1 MKRFLRPLATTMCAF
16 ALTLCSYAQ
25 HEIKFGY
32 CNDSLSARAE
42 VLGNTSSQSELSFRA
57 AIRIPGARLQM
68 LKGSTL
74 KRMRF
79 CTDGQ
84 LTKIY
89 AWVRNDI
96 NGVGLTTVKVGTT
109 QTGWN
114 EVVFSKPVEITGDDL
129 YVGFSGNVPYGTGL
143 VCDGTRNSNG
153 SYFYDGSQW
162 IDMSTSTNGSYR
174 PFCIQVFAEVDS
186 DTPIEDVAV
195 EKIDFENTYTKVGD
209 KAIATVSIGNYGET
223 DVNAP
228 RLFYT
233 LGSSTTP
240 VKVPTEGTVKS
251 NNTVSF
257 NAEIPTDELEDGKTP
272 IRFFIDTNDNYKGN
286 DTLST
291 NVLCYSTSYPHKV
304 LIEHFTTLPC
314 VNCPYGL
321 ATLNTLVN
329 NRTDYVWVAHHIGY
343 NTDELTEQ
351 ASYTLEGFG
360 ATQAP
365 LAMFDRRV
373 LPTSNSTSYP
383 VIGIGYTN
391 AASGAKTL
399 TPSFNLCAN
408 TPAFVSVN
416 IENQYDPTTRTLTT
430 TVSGERNALFSTFYD
445 ESYLTVELIEDNV
458 TTQKA
463 QTGSG
468 STNHNH
474 VFRKAL
480 TRTSGDLM
488 EWDGDTYSETFTTTI
503 PDTWN
508 DQKVSVVSFVAKAI
522 TDVTDAAVL
531 NANSLN
537 INRTTAVSNATT
549 EGAQVM
555 SRTFYNAQ
563 GQRIAT
569 PLAKGAYLERIVTT
583 EGTKVIKKLR

>member
-1 MKRFLRPLATTMCAF
+1 MKKLLRSLAATLCAF
-16 ALTLCSYAQ
+16 AFTMSSYAQ

-42 VLGNTSSQSELSFRA
+42 VIGNTSSQSDLSFRA
-57 AIRIPGARLQM
+57 AICIPGARLQM
-68 LKGSTL
+68 LKGSTI

-84 LTKIY
+84 LNKIY

-96 NGVGLTTVKVGTT
+96 NGTALTSVKVGTT

-114 EVVFSKPVEITGDDL
+114 EVTFTKPVEITGNNL
-129 YVGFSGNVPYGTGL
+129 YVGFSGNVPYGMGI

-162 IDMSTSTNGSYR
+162 IDLSTSANGSYR

-186 DTPIEDVAV
+186 DAPIEDVAI
-195 EKIDFENTYTKVGD
+195 EKIEFENTYTKVGD
-209 KAIATVSIGNYGET
+209 KALATVSIGNYGET
-223 DVNAP
+223 SVNVP

-233 LGSSTTP
+233 LGSNTTP
-240 VKVPTEGTVKS
+240 IEVPTSGTVKA
-251 NNTVSF
+251 NNSVSF
-257 NAEIPTDELEDGKTP
+257 DTEIATDGLEDGKNP
-272 IRFFIDTNDNYKGN
+272 IQFFIETNDNYKGN
-286 DTLST
+286 DTLSAE
-291 NVLCYSTSYPHKV
+291 VLCYSTAYPHKV
-304 LIEHFTTLPC
+304 LVEHFTTLPC

-321 ATLNTLVN
+321 ATLNTLLN
-329 NRTDYVWVAHHIGY
+329 NRNDYVWIAHHIGY

-360 ATQAP
+360 VTQAP

-373 LPTSNSTSYP
+373 LPVSNSTSYP
-383 VIGIGYTN
+383 VIGIGYSN
-391 AASGAKTL
+391 AANGAKTL
-399 TPSFNLCAN
+399 KPSFDLCAN

-430 TVSGERNALFSTFYD
+430 TVSGERNALFETFYD
-445 ESYLTVELIEDNV
+445 DTYLTVELMEDNV
-458 TTQKA
+458 TTQKG

-468 STNHNH
+468 STTHNH

-480 TRTSGDLM
+480 SRTSGNLM
-488 EWDGDTYSETFTTTI
+488 EWDGDTYSKTFTTEI
-503 PDTWN
+503 PSTWN
-508 DQKVSVVSFVAKAI
+508 DQKVSVVAFVNQAI
-522 TDVTDAAVL
+522 TNVTDAEVL

-537 INRTTAVSNATT
+537 INHTTAVSNATAN
-549 EGAQVM
+549 GAQVL
-555 SRTFYNAQ
+555 SRTFYNVQ
-563 GQRIAT
+563 GQRINA
-569 PLAKGAYLERIVTT
+569 PLTQGAYIERIETT
-583 EGTKVIKKLR
+583 EGTKVVKKLR